1 MDSVDL
7 ANQELK
13 INRSV
18 RTFVLVAIGLAV
30 FIWNLSFNFGV
41 YGTVFYDRIFTV
53 WVICSVVL
61 AANFFLPAKE
71 RYLNSWGMVAML
83 APTLWF
89 ILQFW
94 QYEIGIQSWLDFIGF
109 WFTFLVMIICLPYG
123 AYIIVSFTQSEA
135 LRLKPRSL
143 FAALAAIAVT
153 VAIIGY
159 TVGANNYYFM
169 TCTDFEIAGSHV
181 PENCFSE

>member
-1 MDSVDL
+1 MDSPDV
-7 ANQELK
+7 ANQELR

-18 RTFVLVAIGLAV
+18 RTFVLVAIGLSV

-53 WVICSVVL
+53 WLICSVVL
-61 AANFFLPAKE
+61 AANFILPIKQ
-71 RYLNSWGMVAML
+71 RYLNSRGIVAML

-94 QYEIGIQSWLDFIGF
+94 QYEIGIQSWLSYIGF
-109 WFTFLVMIICLPYG
+109 LLTFLTMIICLPYG
-123 AYIIVSFTQSEA
+123 AYIIISFTQSDA

-153 VAIIGY
+153 VAVIGHHW
-159 TVGANNYYFM
+159 
-169 TCTDFEIAGSHV
+169 S
-181 PENCFSE
+181 